1 MPKFFLIELYFQQD
15 YQEESRTFK
24 KVPEAMER
32 KQGR

>member
-1 MPKFFLIELYFQQD
+1 MAKFFLPESYFQQD

-24 KVPEAMER
+24 KVPEVMER